1 MKRTPYLHDFT
12 HTVLHI
18 WCERRRHIVL
28 QIGDADALSDDMD
41 RILRHNTHLLFTL
54 TYSPA
59 LSLSLRSVSLHL
71 NDKILPH
78 LLILSAIHTRQERT
92 QQQKL
97 RMSKTIE
104 KPLAATKAL
113 LNRSLTS
120 WKMTTS
126 SKTLIAHTP

>member
-41 RILRHNTHLLFTL
+41 RILRHNTHLLFPL
-54 TYSPA
+54 AYSPA
-59 LSLSLRSVSLHL
+59 LSPLCFPSLTRKDITTPAHPLR
-71 NDKILPH
+71 
-78 LLILSAIHTRQERT
+78 IHTRQERT

-97 RMSKTIE
+97 RMCKTIE
-104 KPLAATKAL
+104 KPWQQQKLFSTEA
-113 LNRSLTS
+113 
-120 WKMTTS
+120 
-126 SKTLIAHTP
+126 